1 MKITSSLIY
10 QLGEITKFN
19 FQSGWDVKCPLNL
32 TNFITITWLRVYEF
46 GSHRLVA
53 SSLPVFS
60 IYTCSDWNQGK
71 SIKPTAAATMTCI
84 PVYQS
89 VSTTH
94 CMMVHT
100 CLMWVP

>member
-1 MKITSSLIY
+1 MPP
-10 QLGEITKFN
+10 QLDQLHNDNVVKGYEI
-19 FQSGWDVKCPLNL
+19 
-32 TNFITITWLRVYEF
+32 

-60 IYTCSDWNQGK
+60 IYTCSHWNQGK
-71 SIKPTAAATMTCI
+71 SIKPTAAAAMTSI